1 MNASYLTQG
10 LTIIILGGLI
20 CSMWHSVHTRLNT
33 IELRLVFDAQK
44 RQGDYNNPHKI
55 PDH

>member
-10 LTIIILGGLI
+10 LTIIVLGGLI
-20 CSMWHSVHTRLNT
+20 CSMWHSIHSRLAT
-33 IELRLVFDAQK
+33 IELRLVLDAQ
-44 RQGDYNNPHKI
+44 RRRGGYYDPHKI